1 MATYSSSSSCPCPSQ
16 CAVVCCGYSTSSS
29 CTGTTVAPFSSD
41 ISGGRARKMDEGKW
55 AASRAVWISAIA
67 LVVVGF
73 VAMIILVLGVDEGR
87 IEYQVPT

>member
-1 MATYSSSSSCPCPSQ
+1 
-16 CAVVCCGYSTSSS
+16 
-29 CTGTTVAPFSSD
+29 
-41 ISGGRARKMDEGKW
+41 MDEGKW

-73 VAMIILVLGVDEGR
+73 VAMIILVLGVDEGH